1 MKTKKLVRKIKELLS
16 ADQRAQLAKYDSL
29 EKVLQKLDAKEESFR
44 EKLKTEDDHGR
55 RKEIRRKLKVI
66 EAQRKKGAKLKEEIE
81 KLRKSD

>member
-1 MKTKKLVRKIKELLS
+1 VKTKKLVRKIKELLS

>member
-44 EKLKTEDDHGR
+44 EKLRTEDDDGR

-66 EAQRKKGAKLKEEIE
+66 EAQRKKGAKLKKEIE